1 MISFVMENTLFAS
14 FVRFRRANTFYFGG
28 ILLWHLPLSDSS
40 TWPITDKVNREK
52 IKEGKWNT
60 FFFLISNR
68 RNNRINDWKKQT
80 GPFLLEPSFVL
91 FALAL
96 YPHRG
101 QLDCV
106 CIYIYHLQDNTL
118 EIKSGSGIEA
128 EQNSKSEDCVA
139 AGLNNGFTRNFSLP
153 M

>member
-28 ILLWHLPLSDSS
+28 ISLWHLPLFDSP

-60 FFFLISNR
+60 FFFSFLIEETIESTIEKNKR
-68 RNNRINDWKKQT
+68 GHSYW
-80 GPFLLEPSFVL
+80 SWVL
-91 FALAL
+91 FYLRW
-96 YPHRG
+96 H
-101 QLDCV
+101 
-106 CIYIYHLQDNTL
+106 CIHIGVNWIASAYIPSSRQHVRDK
-118 EIKSGSGIEA
+118 IRSGTEA